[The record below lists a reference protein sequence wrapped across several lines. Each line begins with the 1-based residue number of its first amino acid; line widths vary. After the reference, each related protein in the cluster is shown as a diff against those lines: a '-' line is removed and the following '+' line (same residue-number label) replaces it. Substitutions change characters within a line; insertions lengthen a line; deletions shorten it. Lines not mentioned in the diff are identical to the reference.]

1 MANNHKITNHQ
12 DGNLIVDAVANSVI
26 LQHSSVTKLETLE
39 TGVNITGALTVNNS
53 PVVGGG
59 GLANIVED
67 TTPQL
72 GGNLDAQA
80 FDITTTGKMLYSNV
94 YDTEGDLPAAGS
106 YHGMFA
112 HVHGTGKAYY
122 AHAGAWVELA
132 NAGGGGGGSMASRTT
147 PAGTTSSLANN
158 ASADLSIT
166 GFKSYFV
173 MSIETNYAAWVRLYI
188 SEGARSAD
196 AARTQLTDPTPDSG
210 VIAEVVTSGSETV
223 ILAPGVIGFNN
234 EASVTTAIPCRVT
247 NLSGSSY
254 PITVTLKLVQLEA

>member
-12 DGNLIVDAVANSVI
+12 DGNLIIDAVANSVI

-80 FDITTTGKMLYSNV
+80 FNITTTGKMLYSNV

-122 AHAGAWVELA
+122 AHAGAWVELQ
-132 NAGGGGGGSMASRTT
+132 NAGGGSGGSMASRTT

-188 SEGARSAD
+188 SESARSAD

-234 EASVTTAIPCRVT
+234 ETSVTTAIPCRVT